1 MQKNQ
6 DCLTSFLKKR
16 STNIK
21 KKKDLFVPFKDKLT
35 LSGMVQQQFWMKSI
49 TLSRMVVQNRRK
61 NTIIHGKIKED
72 QLPVKVDSFF
82 PMGKLKPIS
91 REGR

>member
-6 DCLTSFLKKR
+6 DCFTSFLKKK
-16 STNIK
+16 SSNIK
-21 KKKDLFVPFKDKLT
+21 KKALFVPFKDKLT

-61 NTIIHGKIKED
+61 NTIIHGKIQED
-72 QLPVKVDSFF
+72 QSPVKVDSFF